1 MASGARLTPPQS
13 GGFFHFQPPGLGRNG
28 TSVLLGGMPAFPAAV
43 RYAWRAY
50 PCEREGCGLHSAAE
64 GVPPPP
70 FHAWVELGR
79 MA

>member
-1 MASGARLTPPQS
+1 MAALGRPNQLRILR
-13 GGFFHFQPPGLGRNG
+13 FRPPGLGPNG

-79 MA
+79 RA

>member
-1 MASGARLTPPQS
+1 
-13 GGFFHFQPPGLGRNG
+13 
-28 TSVLLGGMPAFPAAV
+28 MPAFPAAV

-79 MA
+79 RA